1 MQKRVI
7 FREVEASALNV
18 ENVIEEAR
26 RRNITGYLKVVYWDS
41 EDYLLFVDGEPRRSV
56 TVSVEGRRLIGDPG
70 SFSVKGKEGT
80 ATFVETTLDDIVS
93 FLDHRSQIERD
104 GPLVLFPYGTLT
116 QEPVSLNFL
125 DINKE
130 ISIAQRSHLTGYV
143 ALFTEEEILGVVAFS
158 GGQPVALFG
167 GNGSVGSEALAFINM
182 NLVPSKS
189 YMSMY
194 SVEPEVLNF
203 IVSLRRG
210 NVRPLESVFMT
221 YQEAREEVEKSK
233 KDAVV
238 LIESEGVSRYDL
250 FFRGRRVESILK
262 DKGFLVEEEEA
273 KSKLSIKVEN
283 VPERK
288 VRVYE
293 VSIIEKLT
301 PMEVSFEIATETA
314 EETAPPEVVEAV
326 RSEFIKRMGPVGRVL
341 WSRILSELGLK
352 EGSITTAQLRAL
364 IPKLSN
370 EIPEE
375 DVRREFLEKI
385 REISPDMI

>member
-18 ENVIEEAR
+18 ENVIEEAK

-56 TVSVEGRRLIGDPG
+56 TVSVEGRRLIGDPD

-116 QEPVSLNFL
+116 QEPVSLSFL

-130 ISIAQRSHLTGYV
+130 ISIAQRSHLTGYI
-143 ALFTEEEILGVVAFS
+143 ALFTEEELIGTVVFS

-167 GNGSVGSEALAFINM
+167 GNGSVDSEALAFINI

-203 IVSLRRG
+203 IVSLRRV

-221 YQEAREEVEKSK
+221 YQEAREEVEKNK

-262 DKGFLVEEEEA
+262 DKGFLVEEEGT
-273 KSKLSIKVEN
+273 KNKLSIKVEN
-283 VPERK
+283 VPEKK

-293 VSIIEKLT
+293 VSIIERLT

-314 EETAPPEVVEAV
+314 EETASPEVIEAV
-326 RSEFIKRMGPVGRVL
+326 KFEFIKRMGPVGRVL
-341 WSRILSELGLK
+341 WSRILSELRLK
-352 EGSITTAQLRAL
+352 EGSITTPQLKTL
-364 IPKLSN
+364 VLKLSN

-375 DVRREFLEKI
+375 DVKREFLKKI